1 MTVVIRQRC
10 LRDRES
16 WFILYTCENLI
27 NWSNNHIKGQN
38 GSIMNRPR
46 NTDNIIYKPPTSELE
61 ELAHQAQDCIWGLW
75 KTRRKMSVVIVALI
89 ALSGTLAC
97 NIPFLS
103 SGQISPLEGEEK
115 PELDVSPPDHTQPTL
130 LQLGDAVL
138 DGVVSTSEGETEGR
152 ILTVQITNPG
162 NQEVLVTIP
171 CGLIFKPEPG
181 SDEQQLMVIQQ
192 ASATIPPGE
201 SADLTPY
208 VICIESSKAVPE
220 SDSTYQVGVMAT
232 GDLLKIAQCICNE
245 TLVDIET
252 DPIAA
257 MDQLGLQFS
266 VWMVSDGLS
275 MDEMIEG
282 MEEAE
287 GALGQIGAT
296 GLPEGMEDI
305 VGGLMEM
312 FQDFGQDWLEKCD
325 IEINP

>member
-1 MTVVIRQRC
+1 MNRQRNADTMIFKS
-10 LRDRES
+10 R
-16 WFILYTCENLI
+16 
-27 NWSNNHIKGQN
+27 
-38 GSIMNRPR
+38 
-46 NTDNIIYKPPTSELE
+46 TSRLE
-61 ELAHQAQDCIWGLW
+61 ELAHQAHGGIRGLW
-75 KTRRKMSVVIVALI
+75 PTRVKVTVVLIVLVT
-89 ALSGTLAC
+89 LTSTLAC
-97 NIPFLS
+97 NLPFFT
-103 SGQISPLEGEEK
+103 SGQPSPLEEVEK
-115 PELDVSPPDHTQPTL
+115 PELDLSPPDQAQPAF
-130 LQLGDAVL
+130 LQLGEAVL

-162 NQEVLVTIP
+162 NDEVLVTIP

-181 SDEQQLMVIQQ
+181 RDEQQLMVIQQ

-220 SDSTYQVGVMAT
+220 SGSAYQVGVMAT
-232 GDLLKIAQCICNE
+232 GDLLKLAQCICNE

-252 DPIAA
+252 DPLAA
-257 MDQLGLQFS
+257 MDQIGLQFY

-275 MDEMIEG
+275 MDEMVAG

-296 GLPEGMEDI
+296 GLLEGMEEL
-305 VGGLMEM
+305 VGGLMEL

>member
-1 MTVVIRQRC
+1 
-10 LRDRES
+10 
-16 WFILYTCENLI
+16 
-27 NWSNNHIKGQN
+27 
-38 GSIMNRPR
+38 MNKPR
-46 NTDNIIYKPPTSELE
+46 NTDNIITKPLTSRLE

-75 KTRRKMSVVIVALI
+75 KTRRKVSMALVTLVALS
-89 ALSGTLAC
+89 ATLAC
-97 NIPFLS
+97 NLPFFT
-103 SGQISPLEGEEK
+103 SGQLSPLEGGEK
-115 PELDVSPPDHTQPTL
+115 PELDVSPRDQAQPEF
-130 LQLGDAVL
+130 LQLGEALL

-162 NQEVLVTIP
+162 NEEVLVTIP
-171 CGLIFKPEPG
+171 CGLIFMPEPG

-208 VICIESSKAVPE
+208 VICVESSKAVPGTG
-220 SDSTYQVGVMAT
+220 STYQVGVMAT

-252 DPIAA
+252 DPLAA

-282 MEEAE
+282 MEDAE
-287 GALGQIGAT
+287 GALGQIGVT
-296 GLPEGMEDI
+296 GLPEGMEDF
-305 VGGLMEM
+305 VGGVMEV
-312 FQDFGQDWLEKCD
+312 FQGFGQEWLEKCD

>member
-1 MTVVIRQRC
+1 
-10 LRDRES
+10 
-16 WFILYTCENLI
+16 
-27 NWSNNHIKGQN
+27 
-38 GSIMNRPR
+38 MNRSR
-46 NTDNIIYKPPTSELE
+46 NTDDRIFRPPTSRLE
-61 ELAHQAQDCIWGLW
+61 ELAHQAHDCIRGLW
-75 KTRRKMSVVIVALI
+75 PTRVKVSVVLVALVT
-89 ALSGTLAC
+89 LSATLAC
-97 NIPFLS
+97 NIPFFT
-103 SGQISPLEGEEK
+103 SGQISPLEGGEK
-115 PELDVSPPDHTQPTL
+115 PELDLSPSDQAQPGF
-130 LQLGDAVL
+130 LQLGEAVL

-162 NQEVLVTIP
+162 NDDVLVTIP

-181 SDEQQLMVIQQ
+181 RDEQQLMVLQQ
-192 ASATIPPGE
+192 ASATIPPGD

-220 SDSTYQVGVMAT
+220 SGSTYQVGVMAT
-232 GDLLKIAQCICNE
+232 GDLLKLAQCICNE

-252 DPIAA
+252 DPLAA

-296 GLPEGMEDI
+296 GSLEGMEDF
-305 VGGLMEM
+305 VGGLMEI
-312 FQDFGQDWLEKCD
+312 FQGFGQDWLEKCD

>member
-1 MTVVIRQRC
+1 MNRQRNADTMIFKS
-10 LRDRES
+10 R
-16 WFILYTCENLI
+16 
-27 NWSNNHIKGQN
+27 
-38 GSIMNRPR
+38 
-46 NTDNIIYKPPTSELE
+46 TSRLE
-61 ELAHQAQDCIWGLW
+61 ELAHQAHGGIRGLW
-75 KTRRKMSVVIVALI
+75 PTRVRVTVVLIVLVT
-89 ALSGTLAC
+89 LSSTLAC
-97 NIPFLS
+97 NLPFFT
-103 SGQISPLEGEEK
+103 SGQPSPLEEVEK
-115 PELDVSPPDHTQPTL
+115 PELDLSPPDQAQPAF
-130 LQLGDAVL
+130 LQLGEAVL

-162 NQEVLVTIP
+162 NDEVLVTIP

-181 SDEQQLMVIQQ
+181 RDEQQLMVIQQ

-220 SDSTYQVGVMAT
+220 SGSAYQVGVMAT
-232 GDLLKIAQCICNE
+232 GDLLKLAQCICNE

-252 DPIAA
+252 DPLAA
-257 MDQLGLQFS
+257 MDQIGLQFY

-275 MDEMIEG
+275 MDEMVAG

-296 GLPEGMEDI
+296 SLLEGMEEL
-305 VGGLMEM
+305 VGGLMEL